1 MSAERQPVPQKDSS
15 KILRSLDA
23 SLDSLKIGSPE
34 LRAYSDY
41 SRLIFLQ
48 SKLTRQYEENE
59 EENDFKMSNLNNRI
73 IIIEERI
80 EDRKVTIK
88 GYRESN
94 RIADSYLTR
103 LRSYL
108 YHEDSINDSIQECD
122 YHHYA
127 VDQFCTLVEERL
139 DR

>member
-23 SLDSLKIGSPE
+23 SLNSLKIGSPE

-108 YHEDSINDSIQECD
+108 YYQGNIKKFFPKSD
-122 YHHYA
+122 YFHH
-127 VDQFCTLVEERL
+127 
-139 DR
+139 